1 MAKKKSQSNHN
12 AKHINKNIESDGT
25 VTVDLKIDMNCESCA
40 RKVVKFVHSLDGV
53 ESVERGDNDWMKITV
68 VGKVDPVKLCENVK
82 GKIKKNVELV
92 SPATKKKNGS
102 GREQENQQKQQTAAA
117 KDDSTHKKVT
127 TAVLKMPLHCQGCI
141 KKIQD
146 LVRKTEG
153 FVEMS
158 IDKSN
163 DLVIVKGAMDMK
175 LLTLALK
182 DKLNKKVEIVHAK
195 GSGGKKGKGGSG
207 DKEGGGKES
216 GGGGPIVAGYNHRT
230 EYFPG
235 QGEYMYQG
243 QYMYPQYVSWPE
255 YTFNY
260 THATQMFNDENP
272 NACFVM

>member
-1 MAKKKSQSNHN
+1 MAKKKNQSGHN
-12 AKHINKNIESDGT
+12 AKHIDKNIESDGT
-25 VTVDLKIDMNCESCA
+25 VTVDLQIDMNCESCA

-68 VGKVDPVKLCENVK
+68 VGKVDPVELCENVK

-92 SPATKKKNGS
+92 SPATKKKNSS
-102 GREQENQQKQQTAAA
+102 GREHENQQKQQ
-117 KDDSTHKKVT
+117 KQVPVT
-127 TAVLKMPLHCQGCI
+127 TTVLKMPLHCEGCI

-158 IDKSN
+158 IDKGN

-175 LLTLALK
+175 LLMTTLK
-182 DKLNKKVEIVHAK
+182 DKLNKKVEIVQAK

-207 DKEGGGKES
+207 DEEGEGKES
-216 GGGGPIVAGYNHRT
+216 GGGGPIVAEYNHRMEHFT
-230 EYFPG
+230 G

-255 YTFNY
+255 FTFNY

-272 NACFVM
+272 NACVIM